1 MAMAGNNDDNS
12 KKCDCG
18 TVSSTTPDKLDIDSL
33 VDRVLQLTSKL
44 ESDIYDIVIIKST
57 LTQIS
62 EKLIEAEANN
72 LSVDLTIL
80 SEITLLE
87 QKICESGI
95 NPVLKFID
103 SFADSI
109 LDSLKNCIN

>member
-1 MAMAGNNDDNS
+1 MAMACNKDNNS

-18 TVSSTTPDKLDIDSL
+18 TVSSTTPDKLHIDSL

-44 ESDIYDIVIIKST
+44 ESDIYDIIIIKST
-57 LTQIS
+57 LTEIS
-62 EKLIEAEANN
+62 EKLIEADANN

-80 SEITLLE
+80 SEIRLLE

-109 LDSLKNCIN
+109 LDSLKNRIN

>member
-1 MAMAGNNDDNS
+1 MAMAGNNDNAS

-18 TVSSTTPDKLDIDSL
+18 TVSSTTPDKLNIDSL
-33 VDRVLQLTSKL
+33 VDRVLHLTSKL

-62 EKLIEAEANN
+62 EKLIEADANN

-80 SEITLLE
+80 SEIRLLE
-87 QKICESGI
+87 LKICESGI

-109 LDSLKNCIN
+109 LDSLKNRIN